1 MLFVVEKLKKFV
13 AVRHCKFRNHASPFL
28 SRDKEERA
36 ESLYFTSSTSA
47 AAWIV
52 ASANAHDS
60 TAGERACAG
69 EVEADAEIEAMSDV
83 DAGISTAL
91 GAMLPRKKTV
101 EALPLASAGVKCL
114 CMLCDS

>member
-1 MLFVVEKLKKFV
+1 MIKRK
-13 AVRHCKFRNHASPFL
+13 
-28 SRDKEERA
+28 RA

-52 ASANAHDS
+52 ASANAHES

-91 GAMLPRKKTV
+91 GAMLPRTKTV

-114 CMLCDS
+114 CML